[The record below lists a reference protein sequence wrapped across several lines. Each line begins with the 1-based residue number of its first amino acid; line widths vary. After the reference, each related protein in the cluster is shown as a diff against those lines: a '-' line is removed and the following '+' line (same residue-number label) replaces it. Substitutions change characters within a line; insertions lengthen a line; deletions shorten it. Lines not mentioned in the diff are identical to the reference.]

1 MARKRKD
8 EPVMMPSHMALT
20 PPSVFVIRMGVFL
33 ALVGLIAA
41 ILSEMLI
48 TSFKANPA
56 LNGLIVAVFAVG
68 VIYAFAQVARL
79 YPEIRWVNAFRIA
92 DPGLGTDHQPV
103 LLSPMATML
112 RDRTGVLSLSTNAM
126 RTIMDS
132 ISSRLDDA
140 RDTGRYLVG
149 LLVFLGLLGTFWG
162 LLETMQAVGK
172 TIAALDTKGADSVD
186 AFNNLKEGLSAPLKG
201 MGTAFSSSLLGLAG
215 SLVLGFLE
223 LQAGQAHNRFYNE
236 LEEWLSGITELTPGS
251 SGTNEQL
258 GRTMYNAVYE
268 IQRAVMDLTT
278 QLQTSLP
285 QAVRANPDQSVKE
298 LTMGLNALINR
309 LQEEQGIMRQWIDDQ
324 AGHSAAQQAEMH
336 RLVKIVAAR
345 VGADLATPTAAMRPA
360 AAAAPVAR
368 AAAAVLAGA
377 GAGPS
382 AGPSSALAPA
392 LTPAPAAKPLAPVA
406 AAAAGPQSL
415 VNVAV
420 NRDDSTVVI
429 SPKRS

>member
-1 MARKRKD
+1 MAWKRKD
-8 EPVMMPSHMALT
+8 ETSSMPMHRVLT
-20 PPSVFVIRMGVFL
+20 PPRVFL
-33 ALVGLIAA
+33 LRMAVFLVLVGFIAA
-41 ILSEMLI
+41 ILSAMLI
-48 TSFKANPA
+48 SSFKANPA
-56 LNGLIVAVFAVG
+56 LNGLIVAVFLVG
-68 VIYAFAQVARL
+68 VVYAFVQVIRL

-92 DPGLGTDHQPV
+92 DPGLGSDHQPV

-112 RDRTGVLSLSTNAM
+112 RDRTGALSLSTNAM

-172 TIAALDTKGADSVD
+172 TISALDTKGSDSVD

-251 SGTNEQL
+251 SGNNEQL
-258 GRTMYNAVYE
+258 GRTLYNAVYE
-268 IQRAVMDLTT
+268 IQRSVMDLTT
-278 QLQTSLP
+278 QLQATLP
-285 QAVRANPDQSVKE
+285 QAIRANPDQSVKD
-298 LTMGLNALINR
+298 LTLGLNALINR
-309 LQEEQGIMRQWIDDQ
+309 LQEEQGIMRQWMDDQ
-324 AGHSAAQQAEMH
+324 AGHTATQQAEVH
-336 RLVKIVAAR
+336 RLVRIVAAR
-345 VGADLATPTAAMRPA
+345 VGADITQPA
-360 AAAAPVAR
+360 EPVGAPAGS
-368 AAAAVLAGA
+368 LAG
-377 GAGPS
+377 
-382 AGPSSALAPA
+382 PA
-392 LTPAPAAKPLAPVA
+392 LRPAPVA
-406 AAAAGPQSL
+406 AGTPAAP
-415 VNVAV
+415 AV
-420 NRDDSTVVI
+420 RRDEPTII

>member
-1 MARKRKD
+1 MAWKRKD
-8 EPVMMPSHMALT
+8 DSAAMPAHRVLT
-20 PPSVFVIRMGVFL
+20 PPRVFL
-33 ALVGLIAA
+33 MRMAVFLILVGFIAV
-41 ILSEMLI
+41 ILSPMLI
-48 TSFKANPA
+48 SSFKANPA

-68 VIYAFAQVARL
+68 IVYAFVQVMRL

-92 DPGLGTDHQPV
+92 DPGFGSDHQPV

-112 RDRTGVLSLSTNAM
+112 RDRTGALSLSTNAM

-172 TIAALDTKGADSVD
+172 TISALDTKGSDSVD

-236 LEEWLSGITELTPGS
+236 LEEWLSGITDLTPGS
-251 SGTNEQL
+251 SGNSEQL
-258 GRTMYNAVYE
+258 GRTLYNAVYE
-268 IQRAVMDLTT
+268 IQRSVMDLTT
-278 QLQTSLP
+278 QLQASLP
-285 QAVRANPDQSVKE
+285 QAIRANPDQSVKD
-298 LTMGLNALINR
+298 LTLGLNALINR
-309 LQEEQGIMRQWIDDQ
+309 LQEEQGIMRQWMDDQ
-324 AGHSAAQQAEMH
+324 AAHTASQQAEVH

-345 VGADLATPTAAMRPA
+345 VGADLAQPA
-360 AAAAPVAR
+360 PPVAR
-368 AAAAVLAGA
+368 
-377 GAGPS
+377 
-382 AGPSSALAPA
+382 
-392 LTPAPAAKPLAPVA
+392 PAPVPVGA
-406 AAAAGPQSL
+406 SNSRGEDP
-415 VNVAV
+415 
-420 NRDDSTVVI
+420 TMI
-429 SPKRS
+429 SPGIPPKRS

>member
-1 MARKRKD
+1 MAWKRKD
-8 EPVMMPSHMALT
+8 DSASLPAHRGLT
-20 PPSVFVIRMGVFL
+20 PPRVFL
-33 ALVGLIAA
+33 LRMAVFLMLVGFIAV
-41 ILSEMLI
+41 ILSPMLI
-48 TSFKANPA
+48 SSFKANPA

-68 VIYAFAQVARL
+68 IVYAFVQVIRL

-92 DPGLGTDHQPV
+92 DPGLAADHQPV

-112 RDRTGVLSLSTNAM
+112 RDRTGALSLSTNAM

-172 TIAALDTKGADSVD
+172 TIAALDNKGSDAAD

-251 SGTNEQL
+251 SGTSEQL
-258 GRTMYNAVYE
+258 GRTLYNAVYE
-268 IQRAVMDLTT
+268 IQRSVMDLTT
-278 QLQTSLP
+278 QLQATLP
-285 QAVRANPDQSVKE
+285 QAIRSNPDQSVKD
-298 LTMGLNALINR
+298 LTLGLNALINR
-309 LQEEQGIMRQWIDDQ
+309 LQEEQGIMRKWIDDQ
-324 AGHSAAQQAEMH
+324 ADHAAAQQVEMQ
-336 RLVKIVAAR
+336 RLVRIVAVQ
-345 VGADLATPTAAMRPA
+345 VGADITT
-360 AAAAPVAR
+360 PVAR
-368 AAAAVLAGA
+368 M
-377 GAGPS
+377 
-382 AGPSSALAPA
+382 
-392 LTPAPAAKPLAPVA
+392 
-406 AAAAGPQSL
+406 AAAGTG
-415 VNVAV
+415 
-420 NRDDSTVVI
+420 RDDVPQILPT
-429 SPKRS
+429 PKRS

>member
-1 MARKRKD
+1 MAWKRKD
-8 EPVMMPSHMALT
+8 DSASMPTHRVLT
-20 PPSVFVIRMGVFL
+20 PPRVFL
-33 ALVGLIAA
+33 LRMAVFLVLVGMIAA
-41 ILSEMLI
+41 ILSPMLI
-48 TSFKANPA
+48 SSFKANPA

-68 VIYAFAQVARL
+68 IVYAFVQVIRL

-92 DPGLGTDHQPV
+92 DPGLAADHQPI

-112 RDRTGVLSLSTNAM
+112 RDRTGALSLSTNAM

-172 TIAALDTKGADSVD
+172 TIAALDNKGSDAVD

-251 SGTNEQL
+251 SGNNEQL
-258 GRTMYNAVYE
+258 GRTLYNAVYE
-268 IQRAVMDLTT
+268 IQRSVMDLTT
-278 QLQTSLP
+278 QLQATLP
-285 QAVRANPDQSVKE
+285 QAIRANPDQSVKD
-298 LTMGLNALINR
+298 LTLGLNALINR
-309 LQEEQGIMRQWIDDQ
+309 LQEEQGIMRQWMDDQ
-324 AGHSAAQQAEMH
+324 AGHSANQQAEVH

-345 VGADLATPTAAMRPA
+345 IGADLGQPTAPAGARVVPGPAPVRPA
-360 AAAAPVAR
+360 PVP
-368 AAAAVLAGA
+368 AGA
-377 GAGPS
+377 HRES
-382 AGPSSALAPA
+382 R
-392 LTPAPAAKPLAPVA
+392 T
-406 AAAAGPQSL
+406 
-415 VNVAV
+415 
-420 NRDDSTVVI
+420 DDTTVI
-429 SPKRS
+429 SPGITPKRS

>member
-8 EPVMMPSHMALT
+8 EIASMPTHRVLT
-20 PPSVFVIRMGVFL
+20 PPRVFLLRMAVFVV
-33 ALVGLIAA
+33 LVGFIAV
-41 ILSEMLI
+41 ILSAMLI
-48 TSFKANPA
+48 SSFKANPA

-68 VIYAFAQVARL
+68 VIYAFVQVFRL
-79 YPEIRWVNAFRIA
+79 YPEIRWVNAFRIS
-92 DPGLGTDHQPV
+92 DPGFGSDHQPV

-112 RDRTGVLSLSTNAM
+112 RDRTGALSLSTNAM

-172 TIAALDTKGADSVD
+172 TIASLDTKGSDSVD

-251 SGTNEQL
+251 SGNNEQL
-258 GRTMYNAVYE
+258 GRTLYNAVYE
-268 IQRAVMDLTT
+268 IQRSVMDLTT
-278 QLQTSLP
+278 QLQATLP
-285 QAVRANPDQSVKE
+285 QAIRANPDQSVKD
-298 LTMGLNALINR
+298 LTLGLNALINR
-309 LQEEQGIMRQWIDDQ
+309 LQEEQGIMRQWMDDQ
-324 AGHSAAQQAEMH
+324 AGHTANQQAEVH

-345 VGADLATPTAAMRPA
+345 VGADLTPASAPAKPGPGGARPA
-360 AAAAPVAR
+360 PVP
-368 AAAAVLAGA
+368 AGA
-377 GAGPS
+377 GRDGPIV
-382 AGPSSALAPA
+382 LAPGN
-392 LTPAPAAKPLAPVA
+392 P
-406 AAAAGPQSL
+406 
-415 VNVAV
+415 
-420 NRDDSTVVI
+420 
-429 SPKRS
+429 PKRS

>member
-1 MARKRKD
+1 MAWKRKD
-8 EPVMMPSHMALT
+8 DTASMPTHRVLT
-20 PPSVFVIRMGVFL
+20 PPRVFL
-33 ALVGLIAA
+33 LRMAVFLILVGFIAV
-41 ILSEMLI
+41 ILSPMLI
-48 TSFKANPA
+48 SSFKANPA

-68 VIYAFAQVARL
+68 IVYAFVQVMRL

-92 DPGLGTDHQPV
+92 DPGLAADHQPV

-112 RDRTGVLSLSTNAM
+112 RDRTGALSLSTNAM

-172 TIAALDTKGADSVD
+172 TIAALDSKGADAVD

-251 SGTNEQL
+251 SGNNEQL
-258 GRTMYNAVYE
+258 GRTLYNAVYE
-268 IQRAVMDLTT
+268 IQRSVMDLTT
-278 QLQTSLP
+278 QLQATLP
-285 QAVRANPDQSVKE
+285 QAIRANPDQSVKD
-298 LTMGLNALINR
+298 LTLGLNALINR
-309 LQEEQGIMRQWIDDQ
+309 LQAEQGIMRTWIDDQ
-324 AGHSAAQQAEMH
+324 ADHAGAQQAELQ
-336 RLVKIVAAR
+336 RLVRIVASQL
-345 VGADLATPTAAMRPA
+345 GADAHAVDAPLATSSP
-360 AAAAPVAR
+360 
-368 AAAAVLAGA
+368 
-377 GAGPS
+377 AGPL
-382 AGPSSALAPA
+382 AVRPPVGPH
-392 LTPAPAAKPLAPVA
+392 V
-406 AAAAGPQSL
+406 G
-415 VNVAV
+415 
-420 NRDDSTVVI
+420 RDDPTI
-429 SPKRS
+429 HSPKRS